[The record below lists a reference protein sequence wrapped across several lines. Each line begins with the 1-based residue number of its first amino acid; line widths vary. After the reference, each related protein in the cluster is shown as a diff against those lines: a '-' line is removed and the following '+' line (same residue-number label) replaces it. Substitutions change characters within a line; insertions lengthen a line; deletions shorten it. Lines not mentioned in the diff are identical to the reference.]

1 MLKEFREFVL
11 RGNVADMA
19 VGIIIGGAFGAI
31 VNTLVSDVL
40 MPPLGLLIGGI
51 DFSNFYLV
59 LKEGS
64 APGPYAALADAK
76 AVGAVTVNYGIFL
89 NALISFMIMAFAVFM
104 LIKSLT
110 SMRGKPEP
118 PAPVPAVKECP
129 YCCSTIPLKA
139 SRCPECTSQLEK

>member
-1 MLKEFREFVL
+1 MLKEFRAFVL

-59 LKEGS
+59 LKEG
-64 APGPYAALADAK
+64 ATAGPYAALADAK
-76 AVGAVTVNYGIFL
+76 ASGAVTVNYGIFL
-89 NALISFMIMAFAVFM
+89 NALISFLIMAFAVFM
-104 LIKSLT
+104 LIKSLN
-110 SMRGKPEP
+110 SMRPKPEP
-118 PAPVPAVKECP
+118 SSPAPAVKECP
-129 YCCSTIPLKA
+129 FCCSTIPAKA
-139 SRCPECTSQLEK
+139 SRCPSCTSRLEK